1 MRMVV
6 EAATGPPVILCTTAL
21 LAVGMPLPS
30 ALAWLLGVRAAPA
43 FTALPPA
50 GAVPVVLRPL
60 VPAVSPVV
68 ARRPTCRFVRPLHR
82 LFPDEPGSRRPPAA
96 SRGT

>member
-1 MRMVV
+1 MVV
-6 EAATGPPVILCTTAL
+6 EAATGLPVILCTTAL
-21 LAVGMPLPS
+21 LAVGVPLLS

-50 GAVPVVLRPL
+50 GAVPGALRP
-60 VPAVSPVV
+60 VVSPVV

>member
-6 EAATGPPVILCTTAL
+6 EAATGPPVILCTTPL
-21 LAVGMPLPS
+21 LAVGVPLPS
-30 ALAWLLGVRAAPA
+30 ALAWLLGVRAVPA

-50 GAVPVVLRPL
+50 GAVPGELRP
-60 VPAVSPVV
+60 VASPVV

>member
-1 MRMVV
+1 MVV

-21 LAVGMPLPS
+21 LAVGVPLPS

-50 GAVPVVLRPL
+50 GAVPGALRPV

-82 LFPDEPGSRRPPAA
+82 LFPDEPGSCHPPAA